1 MATVDTR
8 PPVSYTRPGPL
19 KRLVQNEEI
28 ALTVLLGVVVIFFAF
43 QAPPARE
50 VKTYLDLLREVS
62 PNLIAAVGITLLVLA
77 GELDVSIGSMLAF
90 TGVATVLAFNATG
103 SMWLGI
109 MAGLLTGPL
118 VGAINGYL
126 VTVQHMNSLVTTL
139 GTLFTLR
146 GLVYIVTNKTPVV
159 DENGFTEFNWL
170 YQGDIGPL
178 PVPAVL
184 ALLVIIVFFIF
195 LTQTELGR
203 QIYAIGGNETAARVS
218 GIKVQR
224 VKFSLFI
231 IASTMAA
238 LSGLLIC
245 AQTGTGYFDAGASG
259 FELVVIAAVVLGGVN
274 LNGGE
279 GRLVSAMIGVLI
291 LGMTSKGLRLLS
303 VPTTWE
309 LVVTGVVM
317 MAAVY
322 FHIVRKKLQKRQRAG

>member
-1 MATVDTR
+1 VATVDTR
-8 PPVSYTRPGPL
+8 QAGKGPVSLL
-19 KRLVQNEEI
+19 KRLVQNEGI
-28 ALTVLLGVVVIFFAF
+28 ALAALLGVVIIFFAF
-43 QAPPARE
+43 QTPSARE

-62 PNLIAAVGITLLVLA
+62 PNLIAAVGITLLLLA

-90 TGVATVLAFNATG
+90 TGVATVLTFNATG
-103 SMWLGI
+103 NMWLGI
-109 MAGLLTGPL
+109 LVGILTGPL
-118 VGAINGYL
+118 VGAIHGYL
-126 VTVQHMNSLVTTL
+126 VTVQRMNSLVTTL

-146 GLVYIVTNKTPVV
+146 GLVYIITNKTPVV

-170 YQGDIGPL
+170 YQGDLGPL
-178 PVPAVL
+178 PVPFAL
-184 ALLVIIVFFIF
+184 ALVIIVIFFVV
-195 LTQTELGR
+195 LTQTEFGR
-203 QIYAIGGNETAARVS
+203 QIYAIGGNQTAARVS
-218 GIKVQR
+218 GIKVER

-238 LSGLLIC
+238 LAGLLIC

-274 LNGGE
+274 LFGGE

-291 LGMTSKGLRLLS
+291 LGITSKGLRLLN

-309 LVVTGVVM
+309 LVVTGGVM

-322 FHIVRKKLQKRQRAG
+322 FHIVRKKLQSRKSGS